1 MLEPN
6 YTTKFFTKCLLAIE
20 TSKTQILMNEPV
32 YLGLSILD
40 LSKAIMYEFLYDCVK
55 PKYCE
60 NAKFCYMDT
69 VSFIAHIKTDN
80 FYKDIAEGVE
90 TRFDASS
97 YELDRRFLKG
107 KNKKVIGLIIDEL
120 GKIME
125 EFVGLRAKTYNYVL
139 DNGREAK
146 KSRRHKKVS

>member
-55 PKYCE
+55 PKYCK
-60 NAKFCYMDT
+60 NATFCYMDT

-90 TRFDASS
+90 TRFGTSS
-97 YELDRRFLKG
+97 YELDRPFLKG

-120 GKIME
+120 GKNHEIICSI
-125 EFVGLRAKTYNYVL
+125 
-139 DNGREAK
+139 
-146 KSRRHKKVS
+146 KSKNL

>member
-1 MLEPN
+1 MFVGN
-6 YTTKFFTKCLLAIE
+6 R
-20 TSKTQILMNEPV
+20 TSKTQILMNKSV

-69 VSFIAHIKTDN
+69 VSFIAHIKTDS

-90 TRFDASS
+90 TRFDTSS
-97 YELDRRFLKG
+97 YELDRPFRKG
-107 KNKKVIGLIIDEL
+107 KNEKVIGLIVDEL
-120 GKIME
+120 GKNHERICWI
-125 EFVGLRAKTYNYVL
+125 
-139 DNGREAK
+139 
-146 KSRRHKKVS
+146 KSKNL

>member
-55 PKYCE
+55 PNYCK
-60 NAKFCYMDT
+60 NATFCYMDT

-90 TRFDASS
+90 TRFGTSS
-97 YELDRRFLKG
+97 YELDRSFLKG

-120 GKIME
+120 GKNHERICWI
-125 EFVGLRAKTYNYVL
+125 
-139 DNGREAK
+139 
-146 KSRRHKKVS
+146 KSKNL